1 MVREPRL
8 LLLLLAGGLM
18 ATVVVFVLGYSQA
31 FYTTSSS
38 DPGNSF
44 AAGSVQVALSKSG
57 ELLDGAAL
65 EPGVSRSG
73 TVELTNTAHKAKLTL
88 ATSAIT
94 NTPSDRTLADV
105 IRITVRET
113 SPSNVQR
120 FDGLLKDLGTV
131 ALGTFAASE
140 RRSYQIALNWPA
152 EDDDVSRSGV
162 RTSFSFKWTA
172 LSEP

>member
-1 MVREPRL
+1 VRKPRL
-8 LLLLLAGGLM
+8 LMLLLACGVM
-18 ATVVVFVLGYSQA
+18 ATVVVFILGYSDA
-31 FYTTSSS
+31 FYTTSSK

-44 AAGSVQVALSKSG
+44 AAGTVQVALSKSG
-57 ELLDGAAL
+57 ELLDGTAL

-73 TVELTNTAHKAKLTL
+73 TVQLTNSSHKAKLTL

-120 FDGLLKDLGTV
+120 FDGLLKDVGTV
-131 ALGTFAASE
+131 ALGTFAAGE
-140 RRSYQIALNWPA
+140 KRSYQIVLNWPA
-152 EDDDVSRSGV
+152 ADDDASRSGV
-162 RTSFSFKWTA
+162 RTNFSFKWTA